1 MKRLTA
7 FAAGLLLLTHVL
19 SAAVEGSAGGIR
31 WTMPASW
38 QVGSPQPMRAA
49 SYTIPAAAGSEA
61 GSCGVFYF
69 GKNQGGTVDDNLTRW
84 AGQFEGATA
93 PKKGESTIA
102 GLKVHTISLSGTYLS
117 PSGPSMQSQG
127 KKPGWTLSGAIVEAP
142 EGLVFFKAVGPT
154 ATMQKAQADIEALLK
169 SIVKAGAAKATLRS
183 PQAGAVVPR
192 SAATRDPF
200 VATPRLERDPSLR
213 SG

>member
-1 MKRLTA
+1 MKRVAILS
-7 FAAGLLLLTHVL
+7 AGLLLLTNVL

-38 QVGSPQPMRAA
+38 QVAPPQPMRAA
-49 SYTIPAAAGSEA
+49 TYTIPAAPGSET

-84 AGQFEGATA
+84 VGQFDGATA
-93 PKKGESTIA
+93 PKRTDITVA
-102 GLKVHTISLSGTYLS
+102 GLKVHTISVSGTYLA

-154 ATMQKAQADIEALLK
+154 ATMQKAQPDIDALLK
-169 SIVKAGAAKATLRS
+169 SIVKAGAAKA
-183 PQAGAVVPR
+183 
-192 SAATRDPF
+192 
-200 VATPRLERDPSLR
+200 
-213 SG
+213 

>member
-1 MKRLTA
+1 MKR
-7 FAAGLLLLTHVL
+7 FAVLSAGLLLLTSVV
-19 SAAVEGSAGGIR
+19 SAAVAAGERRVGVPGRGSRGPGAEQTVEGSAGGIR

-38 QVGSPQPMRAA
+38 QVGPPQPMRAA
-49 SYTIPAAAGSEA
+49 TYTIPAAAGSEA

-84 AGQFEGATA
+84 VGQFEGATA
-93 PKKGESTIA
+93 PTKAERTIA
-102 GLKVHTISLSGTYLS
+102 GLKVHTISVSGTYLA

-154 ATMQKAQADIEALLK
+154 PTMQKAQADIEALLK
-169 SIVKAGAAKATLRS
+169 SIVKAGATKA
-183 PQAGAVVPR
+183 
-192 SAATRDPF
+192 
-200 VATPRLERDPSLR
+200 
-213 SG
+213 